1 MTSPTTPS
9 STAVAGALPC
19 LYYRE
24 LPEANLWIVKGQEF
38 IYEIKSQEF
47 PERGRR
53 DRRGGSHG
61 RVEGSAKTKM
71 TGQAKKGMAH
81 GLTLLTMRR
90 NGEYRLGA
98 KTSQGVLD
106 VKQAAE
112 ILKMYSPATLDDMLQ
127 NEEGASVQA
136 VVEAAMKSAA
146 VKKAF
151 LKEEAI
157 EYGPLVTRPEK
168 IVCVG
173 LNYRKHAEEI
183 KLPIPKQPVL
193 FNKYNNALLRHG
205 GTLKLPS
212 AVAKKFDYEIE
223 LVIVMGKAARDVS
236 EKDALS
242 YVAGYATGNDFS
254 ARDLQ
259 IETGGQ
265 WMVGKTSDGFAPLG
279 PYFVTAE
286 QVNPDNLN
294 IECRVNGE
302 TRQSSNTNDL
312 VFNCSQI
319 ISFTSARISLRPGD
333 IIFTGTPGG
342 VIFNG
347 VANGIATRK
356 EKWDWLKAGDKIAC
370 SIEQLGELK
379 FDLA

>member
-1 MTSPTTPS
+1 MKSNRRS
-9 STAVAGALPC
+9 FLKGAGAIGAVAAM
-19 LYYRE
+19 
-24 LPEANLWIVKGQEF
+24 
-38 IYEIKSQEF
+38 
-47 PERGRR
+47 
-53 DRRGGSHG
+53 GGLQA
-61 RVEGSAKTKM
+61 GSTETKM
-71 TGQAKKGMAH
+71 ASSAKKGMAR

-90 NGEYRLGA
+90 DGEYRLGA
-98 KTSQGVLD
+98 KTSNGILD
-106 VKQAAE
+106 VKAAAE
-112 ILKMYSPATLDDMLQ
+112 TLKMYSPATLDDMLQ
-127 NEEGASVQA
+127 SEEGASVQA

-168 IVCVG
+168 ILCVG

-193 FNKYNNALLRHG
+193 FNKYNNALLHHG
-205 GTLKLPS
+205 GTIKLPS

-236 EKDALS
+236 ERDALS

-265 WMVGKTSDGFAPLG
+265 WMVGKTPDGFAPLG

-319 ISFTSARISLRPGD
+319 ISYTSARISLRPGD

-342 VIFNG
+342 VIYNG

-370 SIEQLGELK
+370 SLEKLGELK

>member
-1 MTSPTTPS
+1 MSNRRTFLKGAVAIGAMAAVGGFNSVSAESKMTSP
-9 STAVAGALPC
+9 
-19 LYYRE
+19 
-24 LPEANLWIVKGQEF
+24 
-38 IYEIKSQEF
+38 
-47 PERGRR
+47 
-53 DRRGGSHG
+53 
-61 RVEGSAKTKM
+61 
-71 TGQAKKGMAH
+71 AKKGMAQ

-90 NGEYRLGA
+90 DGQYRLGA
-98 KTSQGVLD
+98 KTNKGVLD

-112 ILKMYSPATLDDMLQ
+112 ILKIASPASLDDMLQ

-136 VVEAAMKSAA
+136 VVEAALKSAA
-146 VKKAF
+146 AKKAF

-157 EYGPLVTRPEK
+157 TYGPLVTRPEK

-193 FNKYNNALLRHG
+193 FNKFNNSLLQQG
-205 GTLKLPS
+205 GTIKLPS

-223 LVIVMGKAARDVS
+223 LVIVIGKEARDVS

-259 IETGGQ
+259 FETGGQ

-279 PYFVTAE
+279 PYFISAE
-286 QVNPDNLN
+286 QVDPDNLN
-294 IECRVNGE
+294 LECRVNGD
-302 TRQSSNTNDL
+302 TRQSSNTNDMI
-312 VFNCSQI
+312 FNCRQI
-319 ISFTSARISLRPGD
+319 ISYTSARIPLRAGD
-333 IIFTGTPGG
+333 IIYTGTPGG

-347 VANGIATRK
+347 VANGVATRK
-356 EKWDWLKAGDKIAC
+356 ERWDWLKAGDKIAC
-370 SIEQLGELK
+370 SVEKLGELS
-379 FDLA
+379 FGLV